1 VSPAFPSLSCL
12 LPLVQ
17 AHLLTPSVRFV
28 PQQIERGVANPKHIV
43 APRSSS
49 RPLLPP
55 LEKIEAA
62 VVTIGFL
69 SSLGTSSLTSSPRD
83 TTRAMLKL
91 EAEPQLAGISRRRP

>member
-1 VSPAFPSLSCL
+1 MSSSPRP
-12 LPLVQ
+12 
-17 AHLLTPSVRFV
+17 AHLITPSVHFV

-43 APRSSS
+43 TPRISS

-69 SSLGTSSLTSSPRD
+69 SSRGTSSSTSSPRD
-83 TTRAMLKL
+83 TTGATPKL
-91 EAEPQLAGISRRRP
+91 EAELQVAGISRRRP